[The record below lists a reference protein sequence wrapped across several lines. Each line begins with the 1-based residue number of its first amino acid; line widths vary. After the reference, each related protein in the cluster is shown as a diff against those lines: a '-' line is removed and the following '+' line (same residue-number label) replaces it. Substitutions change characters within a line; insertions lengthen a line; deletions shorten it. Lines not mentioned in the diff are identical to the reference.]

1 MGATQCYELLGV
13 ERNATNAEV
22 KEAYRQL
29 ALKWH
34 PDKHADTEA
43 AEIKF
48 LEITQAYEFI
58 LADSKRQKAAQG
70 DSKRQEPGDP
80 AEEDNS
86 ETANESEE
94 ETTAEDDGDNY
105 WSDPLAGVPLP
116 RHCCIAGPHRR

>member
-22 KEAYRQL
+22 KKAYRQL

-34 PDKHADTEA
+34 PDKHADAEA

-70 DSKRQEPGDP
+70 DSKRQEPEDP

-94 ETTAEDDGDNY
+94 EKTRSRKTRLVQANQARSGKMTVTIIGLIL
-105 WSDPLAGVPLP
+105 W
-116 RHCCIAGPHRR
+116 